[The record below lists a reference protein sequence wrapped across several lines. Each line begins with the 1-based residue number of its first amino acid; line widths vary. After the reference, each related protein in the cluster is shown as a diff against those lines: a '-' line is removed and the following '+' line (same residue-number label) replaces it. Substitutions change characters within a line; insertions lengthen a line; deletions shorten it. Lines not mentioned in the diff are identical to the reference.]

1 MKRFR
6 QHNFTLVE
14 MLVVVAIIAILIG
27 ITIGGYKITRKK
39 IDESR
44 TKAAL
49 GKMKLAIESFKNK
62 YGYYP
67 QGNTYQVT
75 ITNVPQVDGGTEDFE
90 AFIIPYFV
98 DSGKIKTKND
108 DKLAKILN
116 LIEIKENHG
125 DIYTKS
131 GTDYLLFVDS
141 YPCKV
146 GGKTMKG
153 RPIYYVT
160 PGDKNTTSYDLF
172 SAGPDGDPGSYK
184 STASTA
190 EKKATEDNI
199 WAE

>member
-14 MLVVVAIIAILIG
+14 MLVVVAIIAILVG
-27 ITIGGYKITRKK
+27 ITIGGYKIARKK

-49 GKMKLAIESFKNK
+49 GKLKLAVESFKNK
-62 YGYYP
+62 HGYYP
-67 QGNTYQVT
+67 QGTSYVVS
-75 ITNVPQVDGGTEDFE
+75 ISGVPDINNSPVAFS
-90 AFIIPYFV
+90 AFIIPANN
-98 DSGKIKTKND
+98 T

-116 LIEIKENHG
+116 LTELKENHG
-125 DIYTKS
+125 DTYS
-131 GTDYLLFVDS
+131 GNLVLVDS

-146 GGKTMKG
+146 GGKVMKG

-160 PGDKNTTSYDLF
+160 PGVTNTTSYDLY
-172 SAGPDGDPGSYK
+172 SAGPDGELGTKD
-184 STASTA
+184 
-190 EKKATEDNI
+190 DI